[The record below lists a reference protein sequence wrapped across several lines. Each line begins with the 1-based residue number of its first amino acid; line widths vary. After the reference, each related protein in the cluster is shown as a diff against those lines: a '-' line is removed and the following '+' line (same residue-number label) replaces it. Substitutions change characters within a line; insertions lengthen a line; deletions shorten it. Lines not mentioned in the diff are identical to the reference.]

1 MIPLRKTILQ
11 LAAHSLI
18 AIGYLSAIHFFA
30 EAAPLDTAEVL
41 AERLERALNEKM
53 LDRAQEIARSN
64 GHRWT
69 DRELTQVGAVF
80 EKWDLPPELG
90 MRIRTWEN
98 GGITYP
104 MGVTRDHRAV
114 LATAWPSLRQAEGAA
129 RLWRRSV
136 FWILLEREDIYQ
148 RFRKTHG
155 YRAEPEDLIRMYP
168 TAYTNFTLDEIWQ
181 PRINRRGM
189 KEFLIEG
196 LKTGRG
202 IP

>member
-1 MIPLRKTILQ
+1 MRFLPM
-11 LAAHSLI
+11 LAVHALM
-18 AIGYLSAIHFFA
+18 ALAYLSAI
-30 EAAPLDTAEVL
+30 PLLVPSERGGASLAL
-41 AERLERALNEKM
+41 AERLERDLREKM
-53 LDRAQEIARSN
+53 LDRAQEIARRN

-69 DRELTQVGAVF
+69 DPQLAQTGAVF

-90 MRIRTWEN
+90 MRILRWEN

-129 RLWRRSV
+129 RLWRRAV
-136 FWILLEREDIYQ
+136 FWLLLEREDIYQ
-148 RFRKTHG
+148 EFRKVHG
-155 YRAEPEDLIRMYP
+155 ARAEPEDLIRMYP
-168 TAYTNFTLDEIWQ
+168 TAYTNFTLDRVWK
-181 PRINRRGM
+181 PRINRSGM
-189 KEFLIEG
+189 KDFIIEG